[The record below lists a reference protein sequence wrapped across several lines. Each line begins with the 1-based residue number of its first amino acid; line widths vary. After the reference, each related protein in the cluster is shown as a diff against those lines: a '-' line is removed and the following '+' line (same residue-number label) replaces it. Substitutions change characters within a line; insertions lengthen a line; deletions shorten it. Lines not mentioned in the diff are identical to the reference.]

1 MDEVIRQVLSALL
14 GMWQKRWFGL
24 AAAWVV
30 GIAGVIGVLRM
41 PDKYEAAARI
51 YVDTQ
56 SVLKPLMAGLAV
68 QPNVDQQISM
78 LTKTLIS
85 RPNVEKLVRMAD
97 MDLTLKSKEE
107 KDKRIDELI
116 GVLKIEATGPNLFS
130 VAFRDP
136 SPAQA
141 KKVVQSLVTIFVES
155 GIGDKRKDSDT
166 ARKFIEEQIGT
177 YEKKLEEAENRLKE
191 FKLKHMGQVDKNKDY
206 FTGVTDASN
215 RLQQARLELKEAE
228 NSRDV
233 LKRELT
239 GEEPVLLPDNQ
250 VNTSLISIPEIDGR
264 IDVLK
269 RNLDGLLQKYT
280 EKHPDVVGT
289 RKVIEQLE
297 DQKKKEVLARKKA
310 SGSSQ
315 SSINSNP
322 VYQQLKVSLSEAEAN
337 VASLRARV
345 AEYEARVAQMK
356 SMAQL
361 QPEVEAEFAQL
372 NRDYEVNRQNY
383 QMLVSR
389 RESASMSEQMEAS
402 SAMAD
407 FRLIDPPRVSP
418 KPVAPNR
425 LLLLPL
431 VLVGALGA
439 GAAVSFAAAQM
450 RPTFMDA
457 HSLRSFSGLP
467 VLGTVSLL
475 KSDEQLA
482 DERRL
487 LILFFVAVGGLVM
500 AYGAAMLLLFFTTR
514 T

>member
-1 MDEVIRQVLSALL
+1 MDDVIRQVLSALL
-14 GMWQKRWFGL
+14 GIWQKRWFGL
-24 AAAWVV
+24 VAAWVV

-68 QPNVDQQISM
+68 QPNTDQQIAM
-78 LTKTLIS
+78 LTRTLIS
-85 RPNVEKLVRMAD
+85 RPNVEKLIRMAD
-97 MDLTLKSKEE
+97 MDLKLKSKEE
-107 KDKRIDELI
+107 KETLIDTLI
-116 GVLKIEATGPNLFS
+116 GVLKIESTGANLFS
-130 VAFRDP
+130 VAYRDT
-136 SPAQA
+136 SPEQA

-166 ARKFIEEQIGT
+166 ARKFIEEQIGN
-177 YEKKLEEAENRLKE
+177 YEKKLEEAEGRLKE

-206 FTGVTDASN
+206 FTGVADAAN
-215 RLQQARLELKEAE
+215 RLQQAKLELKEAE

-233 LKRELT
+233 LKLELT
-239 GEEPVLLPDNQ
+239 GEEPVMKSDGQP
-250 VNTSLISIPEIDGR
+250 NTSQIAVPEMDGR

-269 RNLDGLLQKYT
+269 RNIDGLLQKYT
-280 EKHPDVVGT
+280 EKHPDVVGA
-289 RKVIEQLE
+289 RKVIELLE
-297 DQKKKEVLARKKA
+297 AQKQQMILERKKT
-310 SGSSQ
+310 SGSSMVA
-315 SSINSNP
+315 STNP

-345 AEYEARVAQMK
+345 AEYESRVTQMK
-356 SMAQL
+356 SMANL
-361 QPEVEAEFAQL
+361 QPEVEAEFTQL
-372 NRDYEVNRQNY
+372 NRDYDVNRQNY

-431 VLVGALGA
+431 VLVA
-439 GAAVSFAAAQM
+439 GLAAGVAVSFGASQL

-475 KSDEQLA
+475 KSDEQLMA
-482 DERRL
+482 ERRM
-487 LILFFVAVGGLVM
+487 LIVFFGAVGALVV
-500 AYGAAMLLLFFTTR
+500 AYGAAMLMLFFTTR

>member
-14 GMWQKRWFGL
+14 GMWQKRWYGL
-24 AAAWVV
+24 AAAWIV
-30 GIAGVIGVLRM
+30 GIAGIVGVLRM

-68 QPNVDQQISM
+68 QPNVDQQIGI
-78 LTKTLIS
+78 LTRTLIS
-85 RPNVEKLVRMAD
+85 RPNMEKLVRMAD
-97 MDLTLKSKEE
+97 MDLKLKSKEDKE
-107 KDKRIDELI
+107 KLIDDLMS
-116 GVLKIEATGPNLFS
+116 VLKIENTGPNLFS
-130 VAFRDP
+130 VAFRDT
-136 SPAQA
+136 SPEQA

-166 ARKFIEEQIGT
+166 ARKFIEEQIAN

-191 FKLKHMGQVDKNKDY
+191 FKIKHMGQVDKNKDY
-206 FTGVTDASN
+206 FSGVSDAAS
-215 RLQQARLELKEAE
+215 RLQQARLDLREAE
-228 NSRDV
+228 NARDS
-233 LKRELT
+233 LKRELM
-239 GEEPVLLPDNQ
+239 GEDATLDANIHSNVSQ
-250 VNTSLISIPEIDGR
+250 IAVPEIDGR
-264 IDVLK
+264 IDVLR
-269 RNLDGLLQKYT
+269 RNIDGLLQKYT
-280 EKHPDVVGT
+280 EQHPDVVGA
-289 RKVIEQLE
+289 RKVIAQLE
-297 DQKKKEVLARKKA
+297 EQKKQIILSRKKET
-310 SGSSQ
+310 GSAIQ
-315 SSINSNP
+315 VGANP
-322 VYQQLKVSLSEAEAN
+322 VYQQLKVSLSEAEAS

-345 AEYEARVAQMK
+345 SEYESRVNQMK
-356 SMAQL
+356 GMATL

-372 NRDYEVNRQNY
+372 NRDYDVNRQNY

-439 GAAVSFAAAQM
+439 GAGIAFATSQL
-450 RPTFMDA
+450 RPTFTDA
-457 HSLRSFSGLP
+457 HSLRNFSGLP

-482 DERRL
+482 KERRL
-487 LILFFVAVGGLVM
+487 LILFFAAIGGLVV
-500 AYGAAMLLLFFTTR
+500 AYGASMLVLFFSTQI
-514 T
+514 

>member
-41 PDKYEAAARI
+41 PDKYEATARI

-56 SVLKPLMAGLAV
+56 SVLKPLMLGLAV
-68 QPNVDQQISM
+68 QPNTDQQIAM
-78 LTKTLIS
+78 LTRTLIS
-85 RPNVEKLVRMAD
+85 RPNMEKLVRMAD
-97 MDLTLKSKEE
+97 MDLKLKSKEDKE
-107 KDKRIDELI
+107 KLIDDLI
-116 GVLKIEATGPNLFS
+116 AVLKIEATGPNLFS
-130 VAFRDP
+130 VSFRDP
-136 SPAQA
+136 LPEQA

-166 ARKFIEEQIGT
+166 ARKFIEEQIGS

-206 FTGVTDASN
+206 FTCVTESAS
-215 RLQQARLELKEAE
+215 RLQQAKLDLKEAE

-250 VNTSLISIPEIDGR
+250 VNSSLVSIPEVDGR

-269 RNLDGLLQKYT
+269 RNLDALLQKYT
-280 EKHPDVVGT
+280 DKHPDVVGT
-289 RKVIEQLE
+289 RKVIGELE
-297 DQKKKEVLARKKA
+297 EQKKKEILARKK
-310 SGSSQ
+310 SGSGQ

-345 AEYEARVAQMK
+345 TEYEARVAQMK
-356 SMAQL
+356 SLAQL
-361 QPEVEAEFAQL
+361 QPEVEAEFTQL
-372 NRDYEVNRQNY
+372 NRDYDVNRQNY
-383 QMLVSR
+383 QMLLTR

-457 HSLRSFSGLP
+457 HSLRNFSGLP

-475 KSDEQLA
+475 KSDEQLVA
-482 DERRL
+482 ERRL
-487 LILFFVAVGGLVM
+487 LILFFVAVGGLVL